1 MGRFDVLPPPEKAW
15 HFLRGEMVTHYSD
28 QAFRNR
34 ITACAKARGESL
46 ASLLRRAGVAH
57 DTFYKRGPETRR
69 IDVIERLADAAGIT
83 VTEALGLTEATV
95 EPSPADLFRRACDLA
110 DEMMDDLPRR
120 ADYRRVWQANVLD
133 LFDWLR
139 ERRAAG
145 ADPSNDETRSVVQ
158 AFRRRLLHPPVANPD
173 HPGDPA

>member
-1 MGRFDVLPPPEKAW
+1 MALS
-15 HFLRGEMVTHYSD
+15 GETVTHYSD
-28 QAFRNR
+28 RVFRDR
-34 ITACAKARGESL
+34 ITQCAKARGESL

-83 VTEALGLTEATV
+83 VTEALGLSEATV
-95 EPSPADLFRRACDLA
+95 EPSPADLFHQACDLV
-110 DEMMDDLPRR
+110 DEMMNDLPRR

-145 ADPSNDETRSVVQ
+145 ADPSADETRSVVQ
-158 AFRRRLLHPPVANPD
+158 AFRRRLLHPPPTDPD
-173 HPGDPA
+173 HPNDPS